1 MEIKILIIF
10 LILAIS
16 GCEKPMK
23 IAESSEVDI
32 SIAHAQFKKSDK
44 KIGMFLDKLD
54 NPKTSQK
61 DRTQII
67 CKYYPAEYK
76 NLYMPALLKLSSKN
90 YTKQQ
95 LLENLEI
102 ALNYY
107 KTSFGIKCAT

>member
-1 MEIKILIIF
+1 MKIKILIIF
-10 LILAIS
+10 LILALA

-61 DRTQII
+61 DRTRII

-76 NLYMPALLKLSSKN
+76 NLYMPALLKISPKD
-90 YTKQQ
+90 YTKEL

-107 KTSFGIKCAT
+107 KNSFGINC

>member
-1 MEIKILIIF
+1 MKIKILIIF
-10 LILAIS
+10 LILALA

-61 DRTQII
+61 DRTRII

-76 NLYMPALLKLSSKN
+76 NLYMPALLKISPKD
-90 YTKQQ
+90 YTKEL

-107 KTSFGIKCAT
+107 KNSFGIKC